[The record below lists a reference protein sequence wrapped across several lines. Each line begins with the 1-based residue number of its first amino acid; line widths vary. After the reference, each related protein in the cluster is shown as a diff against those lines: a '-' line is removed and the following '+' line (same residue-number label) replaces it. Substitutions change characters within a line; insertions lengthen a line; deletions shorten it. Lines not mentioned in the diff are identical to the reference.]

1 MPELAAGLARMRHSH
16 QENREDV
23 AELGLPRTQARN
35 CRREE
40 LVGNL
45 RGSARSRTQS
55 TDFART

>member
-1 MPELAAGLARMRHSH
+1 MCQSH
-16 QENREDV
+16 QENQEDV
-23 AELGLPRTQARN
+23 AELGLPRTQAGN

-55 TDFART
+55 MDLQVPEENEDV